1 MKKPL
6 ERVSFFLGRR
16 SWSGRFSGHHG
27 GARRR
32 PADSCPPAR
41 WRAMG
46 ATRSSPAFADS
57 SISSPV
63 SRKKNT
69 GRERSSPRPRWDP
82 LLGPRDDEDG
92 SRRAVVEWAF
102 GKMQSFALRR
112 LGFLGRASSG
122 KELRYDTWML
132 YRALGKRFGK
142 QIPES
147 TGSVRWEISR
157 PSPTRSR
164 REEGDERRPVGPACQ
179 QQGGGKER
187 AQGQTERGEG
197 VRVCAL
203 ANWAARLRGN
213 WAGGNSWAA
222 RAAGKN
228 NQALA
233 GLRSFLFFF
242 LQISFLFSFSKTISK
257 RLFE

>member
-1 MKKPL
+1 M
-6 ERVSFFLGRR
+6 
-16 SWSGRFSGHHG
+16 
-27 GARRR
+27 
-32 PADSCPPAR
+32 
-41 WRAMG
+41 
-46 ATRSSPAFADS
+46 
-57 SISSPV
+57 
-63 SRKKNT
+63 
-69 GRERSSPRPRWDP
+69 
-82 LLGPRDDEDG
+82 
-92 SRRAVVEWAF
+92 AF

-112 LGFLGRASSG
+112 LGFLGRASNG
-122 KELRYDTWML
+122 KEIRCDTWKL

-147 TGSVRWEISR
+147 TVSVRWK
-157 PSPTRSR
+157 SPGRVLLAHGER
-164 REEGDERRPVGPACQ
+164 RGTSAAQWGPHVSGKEEGRNGPSD
-179 QQGGGKER
+179 
-187 AQGQTERGEG
+187 QTERGEG